1 MSKSSTYSTK
11 QTTRVMRA
19 ALFANKLQ
27 LLFWSI
33 QKITNISIQ
42 KKIINNFDI
51 KKKHIYSGVGKL
63 VLINIIK
70 IICYAH
76 MDLKRIM
83 DWLLSYGAIV
93 SCVQLWGGRWLMDLL
108 LIYQVLY
115 QLHATEGVGGQK
127 RDKLLNTKEKEVNEK
142 WLYHVEQK
150 S

>member
-1 MSKSSTYSTK
+1 MSKSSSYSTK

-33 QKITNISIQ
+33 QKVTNIWIQ

-51 KKKHIYSGVGKL
+51 KKKKQTNNINMLMEFHTCVGKL
-63 VLINIIK
+63 VLINVIK
-70 IICYAH
+70 QYKSSKNNLLCTY

-93 SCVQLWGGRWLMDLL
+93 SCVQLWGGGRWLMDLL

-127 RDKLLNTKEKEVNEK
+127 R
-142 WLYHVEQK
+142 
-150 S
+150 